1 MRKILIAGLLGGLV
15 NFAWG
20 AVFHMFLPL
29 GTAGMSRLPNEDDAL
44 EAIRENVRGPGLY
57 VFPWMEDPGD
67 ASKERKEAI
76 EKEWTEKYRRGPSG
90 LMVLLPRDQDPMRP
104 TQLLTEFASNVVCAL
119 VAAALLGQAVKAGT
133 GYPGC
138 VVLCALLGF
147 FASVSIDVS
156 YWNWRGFPTD
166 FLKGALV
173 EQTVGWGL
181 AGLAIGA
188 ILRRSP
194 ARAYAPA
201 PVP

>member
-1 MRKILIAGLLGGLV
+1 MKKILIAGLLGGLV

-29 GTAGMSRLPNEDDAL
+29 GKAGMSRLPNEDDAL

-57 VFPWMEDPGD
+57 VFPWMEDPED
-67 ASKERKEAI
+67 ASAERKEAI

-90 LMVLLPRDQDPMRP
+90 LMVLLPRDQDPLRP

-133 GYPGC
+133 GYAGC
-138 VVLCALLGF
+138 VLLGL

-156 YWNWRGFPTD
+156 YWNWFGFPTD
-166 FLKGALV
+166 FAKAAIV
-173 EQTVGWGL
+173 EQTAGWGL

-194 ARAYAPA
+194 ARASA
-201 PVP
+201 PVPVP